1 MIANHSENFKN
12 LINERYATEEE
23 FRNAWKNGNRQ
34 NIVNEFEEN
43 GVDFNRFRE
52 QIGNDVDVFD
62 IIEMIGFDKDA
73 RLKSER
79 VGYVK
84 DSSIYTQLNNEQKQ
98 IADELLAIFIQ
109 NDCIAIEIKN
119 YIENSKKGNASNN
132 VDYSQLQKLKELL
145 DGGVISQEEFDAKK
159 KQILGL

>member
-1 MIANHSENFKN
+1 M
-12 LINERYATEEE
+12 INERYAIEKE
-23 FRNAWKNGNRQ
+23 FRNAWKYGNRQ

-109 NDCIAIEIKN
+109 NDCIAIEKIDALNLPNFGKF
-119 YIENSKKGNASNN
+119 
-132 VDYSQLQKLKELL
+132 
-145 DGGVISQEEFDAKK
+145 GGLIRCARVMGR
-159 KQILGL
+159 KQR